1 MLVASL
7 LLSELTEL
15 RSRLASARA
24 QYDYAP
30 WATQQFLS
38 ICRINRMMATLSGR
52 RNIQPTQCI
61 TRITP

>member
-1 MLVASL
+1 MLEMDRYMLVASL

-38 ICRINRMMATLSGR
+38 ICRINRMMAT
-52 RNIQPTQCI
+52 
-61 TRITP
+61 